1 MISREGLEIRA
12 ELLVSREQVYVVEGN
27 DKNLLEEEDFPKHL
41 LNFEFGGSY
50 LDEQLV
56 TQKEQ

>member
-1 MISREGLEIRA
+1 MISCEGLEIRA
-12 ELLVSREQVYVVEGN
+12 ELLVSREQVYVIEGN
-27 DKNLLEEEDFPKHL
+27 DKNLLEEENFPKYL